1 MGEAVAKCLG
11 LCRAAEAAT
20 VPVKVTAGQ
29 AVHLNHIARSGPPCR
44 EEEITEAKIGT
55 FNS

>member
-11 LCRAAEAAT
+11 LCRAEEAAT

-29 AVHLNHIARSGPPCR
+29 AAHLMEGKMACR
-44 EEEITEAKIGT
+44 RATNYG
-55 FNS
+55 